1 MHSSHF
7 TLKPIAFLL
16 FVIMQIQ
23 GQVTGEG
30 NAPFDTS
37 SNSAMTITL
46 TDSTEPSGSKPT
58 NYYSSVYPQALTTP
72 PSESS
77 TAGSISSASTSSST
91 HNIILAVVLSLV
103 LSCILFAVTIFLI
116 RRRMYKTSVARRRR
130 ANWILKSSQWSPDQK
145 QGPESSPFR
154 NPTDPSAY
162 PFAAGPDAKVPVLP
176 PRVSTFASNRG
187 V

>member
-1 MHSSHF
+1 MIHSSHF
-7 TLKPIAFLL
+7 TVLKPSAFLL
-16 FVIMQIQ
+16 LCIMQVQ

-37 SNSAMTITL
+37 SSSAMTITL

-77 TAGSISSASTSSST
+77 TTGSTSGASTSSSA

-103 LSCILFAVTIFLI
+103 LSCILFAVTLFLI
-116 RRRMYKTSVARRRR
+116 RRRMYKSSVAHRRR
-130 ANWILKSSQWSPDQK
+130 ANWILKSSQWFPDQK
-145 QGPESSPFR
+145 QAPESSPFR
-154 NPTDPSAY
+154 NPTNTSS
-162 PFAAGPDAKVPVLP
+162 DAKVPVLP
-176 PRVSTFASNRG
+176 PRASTFASNRG

>member
-1 MHSSHF
+1 MMHSSHF
-7 TLKPIAFLL
+7 TVLKPSAFLL
-16 FVIMQIQ
+16 LCITQVQ

-37 SNSAMTITL
+37 SSSAMTITL
-46 TDSTEPSGSKPT
+46 TDSTEPGGSKPT

-77 TAGSISSASTSSST
+77 TAESTSSASTSSST

-103 LSCILFAVTIFLI
+103 LSCILFAVTLFFI
-116 RRRMYKTSVARRRR
+116 RRRMYKSTVGRRRR
-130 ANWILKSSQWSPDQK
+130 ANWILKSSQWSLHQK
-145 QGPESSPFR
+145 QSSPPG
-154 NPTDPSAY
+154 NPTDTSAY
-162 PFAAGPDAKVPVLP
+162 PFAASPDAKVPVPP
-176 PRVSTFASNRG
+176 PRASIFASNRG